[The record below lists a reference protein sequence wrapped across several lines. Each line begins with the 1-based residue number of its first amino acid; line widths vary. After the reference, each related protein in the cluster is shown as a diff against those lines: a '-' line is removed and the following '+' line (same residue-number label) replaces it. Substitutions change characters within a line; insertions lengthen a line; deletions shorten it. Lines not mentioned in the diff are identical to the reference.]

1 MTTNPKSIPRGLQF
15 VRADAQDVTEVIAGL
30 KSGFEQFKARYE
42 EKVTD
47 LQKAVDQ
54 AHEKMAMA
62 EMGGASAV
70 TGQRTSP
77 AGASRFEAHFRR
89 RDPQAFEG
97 DRPDLGDFL
106 RGVAGMKV
114 KTDAVRA
121 ALSTGSGPDG
131 GYAVPSRLAPSIL
144 DAMVAESSTLAA
156 GARVELIDSA
166 SSYTTAAVDSVP
178 TAAWRLERGAV
189 AESDPG
195 FRAVVAAP
203 KSLAFYFRISREL
216 LADGQD
222 LERSLRTAMGQ
233 AFALAMDRAGLRGTG
248 TDPEPRGIRNTAGIH
263 VVPHGGAAGAVLTNY
278 SPLFNAVR
286 DILAAD
292 HTMPTAAI
300 MSPRSLVSFGQL
312 ADTTNQP
319 MRVPALLENIRMLST
334 TGVPNN
340 LVVGG
345 SNDCSELYLGDF
357 TQLTYV
363 MRENL
368 SIGLLRE
375 AFATTGEL
383 AFIAHARVDVAVM
396 RPKSFAVVTG
406 VR

>member
-15 VRADAQDVTEVIAGL
+15 VRAEVGDVKQVIADLGQSFRDFKAHHANEL
-30 KSGFEQFKARYE
+30 KS
-42 EKVTD
+42 
-47 LQKAVDQ
+47 LQAGIDELAVRQ
-54 AHEKMAMA
+54 AGT
-62 EMGGASAV
+62 EMGGSAGV
-70 TGQRTSP
+70 TGRRP
-77 AGASRFEAHFRR
+77 DAPGVSRFEAHYRR

-97 DRPDLGDFL
+97 AKPELADFL
-106 RGVAGMKV
+106 RGVAGMKIKSDV
-114 KTDAVRA
+114 VRA

-131 GYAVPSRLAPSIL
+131 GFTVPSRLAPSIL
-144 DAMVAESSTLAA
+144 DAMVAESATLNA
-156 GARVELIDSA
+156 GARLELIEA
-166 SSYTTAAVDSVP
+166 SSTYTTAAVDSVP

-203 KSLAFYFRISREL
+203 KSLACYFRMSREL

-222 LERSLRTAMGQ
+222 LERALNVVISQ
-233 AFALAMDRAGLRGTG
+233 AFALAMDRAGLRGSG
-248 TDPEPRGIRNTAGIH
+248 TNPEPRGIRNTTGVHI
-263 VVPHGGAAGAVLTNY
+263 VPHGGAAGAVLTNY
-278 SPLFNAVR
+278 GPLFNAVR

-292 HTMPTAAI
+292 HAMPTAAI
-300 MSPRSLVSFGQL
+300 MSPRSLVNFGQL

-319 MRVPALLENIRMLST
+319 MRVPALLENLQMLST
-334 TGVPNN
+334 TSVPND

-345 SNDCSELYLGDF
+345 SSDCSELYLGDF

-363 MRENL
+363 MRENV